1 MTKYFLFPR
10 TKKCWLGQQ
19 SQVGQ
24 EYGGTSFYFLKLKGI
39 KCLLKDKI
47 KRAKKDMEST
57 RTSAGTSDQST
68 LIAITAAGSSLFLH
82 IPSGQIC
89 LLLDLSASYWIK
101 PPFALRYL
109 SDFPQNCFHVL
120 PKITTQG
127 KKTQERSLTIQGC
140 KLPTCHPNRAAPTLR
155 LLCCHWHTL
164 TKGESFI
171 AITAEL
177 HTVILGKPVGCVC
190 CSHAQHYRSCTAI
203 YTSSSPPH
211 RRETNSLLA
220 KNKHILQCKKNFPR

>member
-1 MTKYFLFPR
+1 VTRQPFSWPLFHTQQRAEEWKSRLHLNGTACATSLQNCSTDSTRLLKNCTVTAKPRFQKTAWQTLSLFPR

-120 PKITTQG
+120 PKITT
-127 KKTQERSLTIQGC
+127 
-140 KLPTCHPNRAAPTLR
+140 
-155 LLCCHWHTL
+155 
-164 TKGESFI
+164 
-171 AITAEL
+171 
-177 HTVILGKPVGCVC
+177 
-190 CSHAQHYRSCTAI
+190 
-203 YTSSSPPH
+203 
-211 RRETNSLLA
+211 
-220 KNKHILQCKKNFPR
+220 

>member
-89 LLLDLSASYWIK
+89 LLLDLSASY
-101 PPFALRYL
+101 
-109 SDFPQNCFHVL
+109 
-120 PKITTQG
+120 
-127 KKTQERSLTIQGC
+127 
-140 KLPTCHPNRAAPTLR
+140 
-155 LLCCHWHTL
+155 
-164 TKGESFI
+164 
-171 AITAEL
+171 
-177 HTVILGKPVGCVC
+177 
-190 CSHAQHYRSCTAI
+190 
-203 YTSSSPPH
+203 
-211 RRETNSLLA
+211 
-220 KNKHILQCKKNFPR
+220 

>member
-1 MTKYFLFPR
+1 
-10 TKKCWLGQQ
+10 
-19 SQVGQ
+19 
-24 EYGGTSFYFLKLKGI
+24 
-39 KCLLKDKI
+39 
-47 KRAKKDMEST
+47 MEST

-171 AITAEL
+171 AITAEF

-203 YTSSSPPH
+203 CTLPKHCTAIVATWELRTQTVGTQRSSKPQWASGAH
-211 RRETNSLLA
+211 QLLW
-220 KNKHILQCKKNFPR
+220 KQSGGSE